1 MWQKFTAEVLAW
13 HSLEIKLGRTWQ
25 INFAVSQP
33 PRRGVDLLVEV
44 VRLSAAR
51 VSSVGGIMP
60 LEKRVAVTLPLNQ
73 SLQDTIDLVHWAE
86 SNGYRDGWF
95 SDPGAPDGLAMA
107 AAIAAHTQT
116 LRIGMAIVPVYTRT
130 PTVLAAMTDVI
141 GQALP
146 GRFVLGLGASSQ
158 TIMQAFNGIDLD
170 KPLTRVKETAIVVRS
185 ILAGEKTAFTEMQ
198 TVYSRGY
205 KQDPSIPEIP
215 IYIAALRP
223 KMIEMA
229 AEYGDGVIF
238 NLWPRDAL
246 PKMMEHVRVGAE
258 RAGKDWRD
266 IEIVNRAMVHVTED
280 KEEGRALFRAHFAP
294 YFANPVYNRFLEWCG
309 YPDIAAEIQEGWA
322 TRDRERTTGAFSD
335 EVIDAIGV
343 IGTTEEVRTRIRE
356 DANAGI
362 TTSIISPIG
371 RVELDVAYRTFEPF
385 RADQFEL

>member
-1 MWQKFTAEVLAW
+1 
-13 HSLEIKLGRTWQ
+13 
-25 INFAVSQP
+25 
-33 PRRGVDLLVEV
+33 
-44 VRLSAAR
+44 
-51 VSSVGGIMP
+51 MP

-73 SLQDTIDLVHWAE
+73 SLQDTIDLVRWAE

-246 PKMMEHVRVGAE
+246 PKMMEHVKVGAE

-322 TRDRERTTGAFSD
+322 ARDRERTTGAFSD

-343 IGTTEEVRTRIRE
+343 IGTAEEVRARIRE